1 MKTRMLAL
9 LTALL
14 CLFALSSCAQPTP
27 YELITDAGEQL
38 SAANGYEINATVNM
52 STTIGGEDMLVT
64 VDMDMKSN
72 NDNYAMD
79 LAVHLSEETDD
90 MEFGVVYADGVAYV
104 TDGDTKSRFTLTAEQ
119 LEEEL
124 GVSASF
130 ELPTLTE
137 EQLSDVKLVKEG
149 DSSTF
154 TVTLSGEEVNQFME
168 NMGAVTS
175 MTGMV
180 GEMSFG
186 DMTLVYTFDQDSR
199 LTSLAADVTVT
210 VDSNGEEMS
219 MDMEMTF
226 DFVNIG
232 TTPTITAPA
241 DAADYTDRTDETM

>member
-72 NDNYAMD
+72 GDNYAMD
-79 LAVHLSEETDD
+79 LAVHLSEETND

-104 TDGDTKSRFTLTAEQ
+104 TGGDTKSRFTLTAEQ

-180 GEMSFG
+180 CPSPFPKSSVVPGRAQPPLSVRS
-186 DMTLVYTFDQDSR
+186 TLLR
-199 LTSLAADVTVT
+199 SLCRMNAAAAH
-210 VDSNGEEMS
+210 SSSSAAPSESGS
-219 MDMEMTF
+219 
-226 DFVNIG
+226 
-232 TTPTITAPA
+232 TAQSLSSSA
-241 DAADYTDRTDETM
+241 QTR